1 METHEAFSETI
12 RRFKISLAEISRKT
26 DISQATL
33 SRFKNGHNDL
43 GSRNL
48 QKILCALPAYAR
60 EYFYTLWCRTNCAV
74 A

>member
-1 METHEAFSETI
+1 METHQAFAETI
-12 RRFKISLAEISRKT
+12 RRFSISLAEISRKS

-48 QKILCALPAYAR
+48 QRILHALPVYAR
-60 EYFYTLWCRTNCAV
+60 EYFYTLWCRTECA
-74 A
+74 AA